1 MNLFFIEDTIFES
14 IFTEWLPKH
23 PKIRRNLLIVMCIMF
38 TLSISIGFIS
48 EFYKVPKNIE
58 IISVCFCIISAY
70 TIIHIFISY
79 SSNSCKNELNNVHT
93 ERNEIIKRISQE
105 TKKNGITDII
115 LLNLNRLSEY
125 YTINLTQAK
134 NSYRY
139 SIIGVCIG
147 TLIFIYCI
155 WSFIGNDNPN
165 ITVTIIGSIM
175 GIITDFIAASYFYLY
190 KKSIVQLNMYFKELI
205 KIQDTML
212 AIELCNKIDTQSK
225 EYNESINSIIM
236 ELLKRSSQNTKE

>member
-1 MNLFFIEDTIFES
+1 MILSGKEIIES
-14 IFTEWLPKH
+14 VFTEWLQRNPK
-23 PKIRRNLLIVMCIMF
+23 KRKNILTVLCIF
-38 TLSISIGFIS
+38 SILSIIVGFTS
-48 EFYKVPKNIE
+48 HYYNYNESIE
-58 IISVCFCIISAY
+58 ITCAILFTISTYTSLIILK
-70 TIIHIFISY
+70 SY
-79 SSNSCKNELNNVHT
+79 KNNNQIEELINVRS
-93 ERNEIIKRISQE
+93 ERDEIIQRISQE
-105 TKKNGITDII
+105 THKNGITDII

-125 YTINLTQAK
+125 YTINLAQAK

-175 GIITDFIAASYFYLY
+175 GIITDFIAVSYFYLY

-212 AIELCNKIDTQSK
+212 AIELCNKINAQSK

>member
-1 MNLFFIEDTIFES
+1 MSLITTTTILFES
-14 IFTEWLPKH
+14 LFQEWLPRN
-23 PKIRRNLLIVMCIMF
+23 PRIRRNLLIGMGIIF
-38 TLSISIGFIS
+38 TLSISIGLIS
-48 EFYKVPKNIE
+48 IFLSWPEIIE
-58 IISVCFCIISAY
+58 IICVVLGIISGY
-70 TIIHIFISY
+70 IIIHILVSY
-79 SSNSCKNELNNVHT
+79 TGHKDELDNVRL
-93 ERNEIIKRISQE
+93 ERDEIIQRITQE
-105 TKKNGITDII
+105 AHKNGITDII

-139 SIIGVCIG
+139 SIISVCIG

-175 GIITDFIAASYFYLY
+175 GIITDFIAATYFYLY
-190 KKSIVQLNMYFKELI
+190 KKSIEQLNMYFKELI

-212 AIELCNKIDTQSK
+212 AIELCNKIDVHSN
-225 EYNESINSIIM
+225 EYNESIKSIIM
-236 ELLKRSSQNTKE
+236 ELLKRSSQDLKE

>member
-1 MNLFFIEDTIFES
+1 MILIGEEIIES
-14 IFTEWLPKH
+14 IFIEWLQKNPK
-23 PKIRRNLLIVMCIMF
+23 KRRNILIILCILF
-38 TLSISIGFIS
+38 ILSIIGGITAHYQKYDES
-48 EFYKVPKNIE
+48 IE
-58 IISVCFCIISAY
+58 ITCVILFIISGY
-70 TIIHIFISY
+70 TSLMILRSY
-79 SSNSCKNELNNVHT
+79 KNSNQIEELINVRS
-93 ERNEIIKRISQE
+93 ERNEIIQRISQE

>member
-1 MNLFFIEDTIFES
+1 MILIGDEIIES
-14 IFTEWLPKH
+14 IFIEWLQKNPK
-23 PKIRRNLLIVMCIMF
+23 KRRNILIVLCILSILSIIVGITAHYYKYDESIEITCTILLII
-38 TLSISIGFIS
+38 IGYTSLMILRS
-48 EFYKVPKNIE
+48 YK
-58 IISVCFCIISAY
+58 
-70 TIIHIFISY
+70 
-79 SSNSCKNELNNVHT
+79 SSNQIEELINVRS
-93 ERNEIIKRISQE
+93 ERNEIIQRISQE

-190 KKSIVQLNMYFKELI
+190 KKALYS
-205 KIQDTML
+205 
-212 AIELCNKIDTQSK
+212 
-225 EYNESINSIIM
+225 
-236 ELLKRSSQNTKE
+236 

>member
-1 MNLFFIEDTIFES
+1 MILNAEEIIEGIFIE
-14 IFTEWLPKH
+14 WLQKH
-23 PKIRRNLLIVMCIMF
+23 PKTRKNILIYLCI
-38 TLSISIGFIS
+38 LSIFSIIGGITAHY
-48 EFYKVPKNIE
+48 YKFDESIKIACVILF
-58 IISVCFCIISAY
+58 IISVYTSLIILK
-70 TIIHIFISY
+70 SY
-79 SSNSCKNELNNVHT
+79 KNSNQIEELINVRS
-93 ERNEIIKRISQE
+93 ERNEIIQRISQD

-175 GIITDFIAASYFYLY
+175 GIITDFIAATYFYLY
-190 KKSIVQLNMYFKELI
+190 KKSIEQLNMYFKELI

-212 AIELCNKIDTQSK
+212 AIELCNKIDVHSN
-225 EYNESINSIIM
+225 EYNESIKSGSM
-236 ELLKRSSQNTKE
+236 ELLKRSSQDFKE

>member
-1 MNLFFIEDTIFES
+1 MILIGEEIIES
-14 IFTEWLPKH
+14 IFIEWLQKNPK
-23 PKIRRNLLIVMCIMF
+23 KRRNILIILCI
-38 TLSISIGFIS
+38 LSILSIIGGITVHYQKYDES
-48 EFYKVPKNIE
+48 IE
-58 IISVCFCIISAY
+58 ITCVILFIISGY
-70 TIIHIFISY
+70 TSLMILRSY
-79 SSNSCKNELNNVHT
+79 KNSNQIEELINVRS
-93 ERNEIIKRISQE
+93 ERNEIIQRISQE

-212 AIELCNKIDTQSK
+212 AIELCNKINAQSK